1 MRRADAPRPGW
12 YPDPTGDHRL
22 RWWDGTDWTDHRRI
36 RPPRERDGGDG
47 ASPTPA
53 GSDTSST
60 GATVSDPGARAVASA
75 RSATAQSDQ
84 AAAMVAEARKVARDE
99 VDKAVRD
106 VKRQVEQARGRYEPM
121 VREYLGRARR
131 WLRTLT
137 IAAVIV
143 AVLWVVLQTVAQV
156 SLLDWVGDRVDAVT
170 TASPTWPDTTAT
182 PTW

>member
-36 RPPRERDGGDG
+36 RPPRDGDGGDG
-47 ASPTPA
+47 SSPAATD
-53 GSDTSST
+53 SDTSST
-60 GATVSDPGARAVASA
+60 GSTATDRGARAAAAA
-75 RSATAQSDQ
+75 RRGATQSDQ
-84 AAAMVAEARKVARDE
+84 TAAMLAEARKVARDE

-106 VKRQVEQARGRYEPM
+106 VTRKVERARWKYEPL

-156 SLLDWVGDRVDAVT
+156 SLLDWLGDRVDAVT
-170 TASPTWPDTTAT
+170 AASTTW
-182 PTW
+182 

>member
-47 ASPTPA
+47 SSPA
-53 GSDTSST
+53 ADDDTGST
-60 GATVSDPGARAVASA
+60 GSTTTERGARAAA
-75 RSATAQSDQ
+75 AAKRGATQSDQ
-84 AAAMVAEARKVARDE
+84 TAAMLAEARKVARDE

-106 VKRQVEQARGRYEPM
+106 VKRQVDHARWKYEPM

-131 WLRTLT
+131 WLRTLV

-143 AVLWVVLQTVAQV
+143 VVLWVVLQTIAQV
-156 SLLDWVGDRVDAVT
+156 SLLDWLGERVDAVT
-170 TASPTWPDTTAT
+170 AVSVAGSPWPVT
-182 PTW
+182 